1 MTVDLAFRP
10 MLAWP
15 GVETPSWKRQR
26 SQFNTPWRKSVELM
40 ERELS
45 HLQAKE
51 IVIQTGHREDD
62 YTRDWQVRAS
72 HRSPSTPGVVVTF
85 VSHKS
90 KPPVPLSFPCDRFD
104 RWEDNFRAVAL
115 ALEALRLVDRYGVT
129 RTNEQYQG
137 FKALPASAG
146 MTTQQAAEL
155 LAGLS
160 RESAMAV
167 MADRSAAERARR
179 SALAN
184 AHPDTGGSVQA
195 FQRVQEAA
203 TVLAKHHGQ

>member
-1 MTVDLAFRP
+1 MFRP
-10 MLAWP
+10 MVAWP

-26 SQFNTPWRKSVELM
+26 AKFNTPWRKSVDLM

-62 YTRDWQVRAS
+62 YTRDWQVRSS
-72 HRSPSTPGVVVTF
+72 HRAPSTPGVVVTF
-85 VSHKS
+85 VSHKT
-90 KPPVPLSFPCDRFD
+90 KPPVPLSFPCDRFTD
-104 RWEDNFRAVAL
+104 WEDNFRAVAL

-137 FKALPASAG
+137 FKALPAAPA
-146 MTTQQAAEL
+146 MTAQQAADI

-160 RESAMAV
+160 RENAYYVLHDKAI
-167 MADRSAAERARR
+167 AERARR

-184 AHPDTGGSVQA
+184 SHPDTGGSTQA
-195 FQRVQEAA
+195 FQKVQEAA
-203 TVLAKHHGQ
+203 AVLAKHHGA